1 MSSSFFLC
9 DPCVA
14 AQEKRMDIMRI
25 RLEEQVNPV
34 ADDVLALVAVVQP
47 ILVGVLFALKQE
59 VVNAVGGYDKVSM
72 KMLTRYIDQVME
84 IAEFVSNMAFTT
96 P

>member
-59 VVNAVGGYDKVSM
+59 VVNAVGGYDEVSM